1 MLSAESPGTGERP
14 LNEEWSFDMAA
25 ARDSLAYVA
34 LLTAV
39 IAAIPAVIGLSSE
52 LVGLAMIGVSEGPFA
67 PETRYA
73 ANQFLDASQGAA
85 IWLGLS
91 GIMMGNFLLT
101 RIWACVAAL

>member
-1 MLSAESPGTGERP
+1 MDEHWA
-14 LNEEWSFDMAA
+14 FDMSA

-39 IAAIPAVIGLSSE
+39 IAALPAVIGLSSE
-52 LVGLAMIGVSEGPFA
+52 LVSLAVIGYQAGPFA
-67 PETRYA
+67 TETRLA
-73 ANQFLDASQGAA
+73 ANQFMNASQGAA